1 MAQTSPKPTPKNDSS
16 KTNKINLTRSEELA
30 KTTPQQKFSEKK
42 TTERQKPNRIGIQAK
57 LIMMA
62 IAIGVIP
69 MAVVGTGAYLI
80 AKQTLAQ
87 EMAQQETVGFEI
99 AEKLKRQVFA
109 ALLGGILLVSVV
121 VALMSQFFAKKGLRY
136 LQEAIQAVDKI
147 SQGAFDTRL
156 KISSDDELGTLAS
169 NINKMAQRLELLVK
183 EKNLAGEKAESLKD
197 ITLKISSAID
207 KNSLYKISVTEMREA
222 LQTDRVIIYR
232 FDENWQGK
240 VIAESV
246 AENWPLAIGATI
258 ADPCFAE
265 KYVEKYKAGRVQ
277 ATADIYQ
284 AGLTECHIQQLE
296 PFAVRANLVAPIV
309 QNGELLGLLVAHQ
322 CSGPRNWDRAEIDVF
337 AQIAT
342 QIGIALER
350 VDLIEKQK
358 ISAEK
363 ASILKDITIKIGSTM
378 DVDNL
383 FEITTKEIRGAMEAD
398 RVIVYRFDETWKG
411 TVLAES
417 VASNWPRSLGATI
430 ADPCFAQKYV
440 DKYKRGRVQATPDI
454 YQAGLTDCHI
464 KQLEPF
470 AVRAN
475 LVAPILVENELLGL
489 LIAHQCSAPRN
500 WEQSEI
506 DVFAQ
511 LAAQVGLA
519 LERTELLE
527 KQKIGEAEQRIARE
541 NLQRRAL
548 ELLMEVD
555 PVSQG
560 DLTIRA
566 QVTADE
572 IGTIADSYNATIESL
587 RRLVTQV
594 QSAAQEVAMTTNSS
608 EASVE
613 GLFIDSR
620 RQSQEIGVALER
632 IQEMS
637 DSIRAVAAN
646 AKEAEKA
653 VQRASETV
661 EAGDEAMN
669 RTVDGIM
676 AIRTTVAET
685 AKKVKR
691 LGESTQKI
699 SKVVNLIGSFAEQT
713 NLLALNASIEA
724 AHAGEEGRGFA
735 VVADEVRSLARQ
747 SAEATAEIEN
757 VVAQIQAETNE
768 LVTAMESG
776 TEQVVTGTKLVE
788 DTRQSLN
795 QITVASAK
803 INQLVEA
810 ITSAA
815 VDQAQTSE
823 LVIISMNE
831 VSDISDKTSVS
842 VTEVSEAFSKLLDV
856 AKALEKTVGQFK
868 VK

>member
-1 MAQTSPKPTPKNDSS
+1 MAQTSPKPTPKHDSS
-16 KTNKINLTRSEELA
+16 VAKKIKLTRTEELS
-30 KTTPQQKFSEKK
+30 KTTSPRLSEKK

-57 LIMMA
+57 LIMLA
-62 IAIGVIP
+62 VAIGVIP
-69 MAVVGTGAYLI
+69 MAVVGAGTYLI
-80 AKQTLAQ
+80 AKETLSR
-87 EMAQQETVGFEI
+87 EMQQQETVGFEI
-99 AEKLKRQVFA
+99 AEKLKKQVFA
-109 ALLGGILLVSVV
+109 ALVGGILLVSVV
-121 VALMSQFFAKKGLRY
+121 VALLSQVFAKKGLRY
-136 LQEAIQAVDKI
+136 LQEAIKAVDKI
-147 SQGAFDTRL
+147 SQGDYHTRL
-156 KISSDDELGTLAS
+156 RINSDDELGALAI
-169 NINKMAQRLELLVK
+169 NINKMAQRLELLLK
-183 EKNLAGEKAESLKD
+183 EKTIAGETAESLKD
-197 ITLKISSAID
+197 ITLKIASAID
-207 KNSLYKISVTEMREA
+207 KNTVYNLTITEIRQA

-246 AENWPLAIGATI
+246 GENWPLALGATI
-258 ADPCFAE
+258 NDPCFAE
-265 KYVEKYKAGRVQ
+265 RYVEKYKRGRVQ
-277 ATADIYQ
+277 ATSDIYQ

-296 PFAVRANLVAPIV
+296 PFAVRANMVAPIM
-309 QNGELLGLLVAHQ
+309 QNGQLLGLLVAHQ
-322 CSGPRNWDRAEIDVF
+322 CSGPRDWERSEIDVF

-342 QIGIALER
+342 QVGIALER
-350 VDLIEKQK
+350 VDLLEKQK
-358 ISAEK
+358 ISADK
-363 ASILKDITIKIGSTM
+363 ASILKDITIKIGSTL

-383 FEITTKEIRGAMEAD
+383 FDITTKEIRSAMEAD
-398 RVIVYRFDETWKG
+398 RVVVYRFDETWKG
-411 TVLAES
+411 TVMAES
-417 VASNWPRSLGATI
+417 VANNWPRSLGATI

-440 DKYKRGRVQATPDI
+440 EKYRRGRVQATPDI

-475 LVAPILVENELLGL
+475 LVAPILVEGELLGL
-489 LIAHQCSAPRN
+489 LIAHQCSGARN

-527 KQKIGEAEQRIARE
+527 KQKIAEAEQRIARE

-594 QSAAQEVAMTTNSS
+594 QSAAQEVATTTNSS

-620 RQSQEIGVALER
+620 RQSQEIAVALER
-632 IQEMS
+632 IQEMAQ
-637 DSIRAVAAN
+637 SIRAVAAN

-661 EAGDEAMN
+661 EAGDQAMN

-747 SAEATAEIEN
+747 SADATAEIEN

-795 QITVASAK
+795 QITAASAT
-803 INQLVEA
+803 INQLVKE
-810 ITSAA
+810 ITKAT
-815 VDQAQTSE
+815 VEQAQTSE
-823 LVIISMNE
+823 IVTISMNE
-831 VSDISDKTSVS
+831 VAGISEKTSVS
-842 VTEVSEAFSKLLDV
+842 VTEVSEAFNKLLDV
-856 AKALEKTVGQFK
+856 AQALEKTVGQFK